1 MGSSFFFGSV
11 YSFLSSVFFFLSNI
25 KIFIREKCEKKRV
38 SLTLQ
43 RMNSHPWKHTNTEMQ
58 TFGTMQD
65 IFSSS
70 LFNWSHPHHSSRQ
83 IKKWLF
89 FWNIFPYFQ
98 VFRHLSISFWHNH
111 ENSNIARKRMF
122 SSVLLPLLSFNKY
135 RFSKSFTCYNNGNI
149 WQITLH
155 SNIQKFNFPQPLIRS
170 YRNISFLLLRKSC
183 S

>member
-1 MGSSFFFGSV
+1 MTRNWLQAYSPKFQAQVKTRPCVQKIESDWCPNYRALLLKRKDGQFFFFFFCSV

-98 VFRHLSISFWHNH
+98 VFRHLSI
-111 ENSNIARKRMF
+111 K
-122 SSVLLPLLSFNKY
+122 SSPISRLL
-135 RFSKSFTCYNNGNI
+135 T
-149 WQITLH
+149 
-155 SNIQKFNFPQPLIRS
+155 
-170 YRNISFLLLRKSC
+170 
-183 S
+183 

>member
-1 MGSSFFFGSV
+1 MTRNWLRAYSPKFQAQVKTRPVCPENWERLMSKLPRAAIEEKGWAVLFFFFCSV

-43 RMNSHPWKHTNTEMQ
+43 RMNSHPWKHTNAEMQ

-70 LFNWSHPHHSSRQ
+70 LFNWSHPHHSSRL

-98 VFRHLSISFWHNH
+98 VFRHLSI
-111 ENSNIARKRMF
+111 K
-122 SSVLLPLLSFNKY
+122 SSPISRLL
-135 RFSKSFTCYNNGNI
+135 T
-149 WQITLH
+149 
-155 SNIQKFNFPQPLIRS
+155 
-170 YRNISFLLLRKSC
+170 
-183 S
+183 

>member
-1 MGSSFFFGSV
+1 MTRDCELTLLNYRRKSRPGPCVQKIESDWCPNYRALLLKRKDGQVFFFFCSV

-43 RMNSHPWKHTNTEMQ
+43 RMNSHPWKHTNAEMQ
-58 TFGTMQD
+58 TFGSMQD

-70 LFNWSHPHHSSRQ
+70 LFNWSHLHHSSRQ

-98 VFRHLSISFWHNH
+98 VFRHLSI
-111 ENSNIARKRMF
+111 KR
-122 SSVLLPLLSFNKY
+122 SPISRLL
-135 RFSKSFTCYNNGNI
+135 T
-149 WQITLH
+149 
-155 SNIQKFNFPQPLIRS
+155 
-170 YRNISFLLLRKSC
+170 
-183 S
+183 